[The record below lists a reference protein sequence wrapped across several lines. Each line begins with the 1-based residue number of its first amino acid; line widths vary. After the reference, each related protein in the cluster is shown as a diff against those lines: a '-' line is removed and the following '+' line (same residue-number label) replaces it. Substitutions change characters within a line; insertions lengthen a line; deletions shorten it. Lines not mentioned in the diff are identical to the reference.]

1 MSLTDENEST
11 IISHTKKL
19 ISTQDEKKLMGLYSY
34 YNEYNLQDEPNNLLL
49 GNIRFIGIDY
59 TSEIPLLGFLLQ
71 CGTVIKR
78 EITDNSVGYE
88 CTKEFDYNKYI
99 TKMKLSQKI

>member
-99 TKMKLSQKI
+99 TKMKLS

>member
-49 GNIRFIGIDY
+49 ENLRFIGIDY

-99 TKMKLSQKI
+99 TKMKLS

>member
-1 MSLTDENEST
+1 MSMPDEKEST
-11 IISHTKKL
+11 IISDKKKL

-59 TSEIPLLGFLLQ
+59 TSKIPLLGFLLQ

-88 CTKEFDYNKYI
+88 CIKEFDYNKYI
-99 TKMKLSQKI
+99 NKMII

>member
-59 TSEIPLLGFLLQ
+59 TREIPLLGFLLQ

-99 TKMKLSQKI
+99 TKMKLS